1 VRGLCEDAAKSGGL
15 TKEKAVGASSLQDL
29 VKKLQKP
36 RVIWMMLPAAAVD
49 KTTPTSCP
57 LSKQGTSSSM
67 AATPITSTTSGEY
80 CDENSEYAVR

>member
-49 KTTPTSCP
+49 KTISDLLPSIEAGDI
-57 LSKQGTSSSM
+57 LIDG
-67 AATPITSTTSGEY
+67 G
-80 CDENSEYAVR
+80 NSYYLDDIRGVL